1 VTVTA
6 TVLSHHDHCAGPLR
20 PGLGSLPLS
29 PQAAPSQWPGPGIM
43 MAPWSPMIWRLVTQA
58 RDSDTRRFAP
68 GPRAGCQCRA
78 AGRHFKFVD
87 RNRTATSEPLPVSFI
102 QARCRDRDATA
113 RLPASL
119 TE

>member
-1 VTVTA
+1 MA
-6 TVLSHHDHCAGPLR
+6 RPWHHDGPVESDDL
-20 PGLGSLPLS
+20 
-29 PQAAPSQWPGPGIM
+29 A
-43 MAPWSPMIWRLVTQA
+43 T
-58 RDSDTRRFAP
+58 RDSETRQFTP